1 MGLMTVL
8 ARTGEFT
15 REDLDAMPDDGHRH
29 ELLDGSIVMTPSPGY
44 RHQRMSL
51 RLAVLL
57 LGACPEGLEVLTAPF
72 DVVLSPRTVVV
83 PDLIVA
89 RSGDFTEEDLPRAPQ
104 LAVEILSPSTRRLD
118 LTLKRDLYAE
128 AGTAAYWVLDPQVPS
143 ITTWTLRGGTFEQ
156 TGYAAAADS
165 LTAYLPFPVTVCPD
179 DLVR

>member
-1 MGLMTVL
+1 
-8 ARTGEFT
+8 
-15 REDLDAMPDDGHRH
+15 
-29 ELLDGSIVMTPSPGY
+29 
-44 RHQRMSL
+44 
-51 RLAVLL
+51 
-57 LGACPEGLEVLTAPF
+57 
-72 DVVLSPRTVVV
+72 
-83 PDLIVA
+83 
-89 RSGDFTEEDLPRAPQ
+89 
-104 LAVEILSPSTRRLD
+104 

>member
-1 MGLMTVL
+1 MGLERVGRHRGGTRHTDHRN
-8 ARTGEFT
+8 RT
-15 REDLDAMPDDGHRH
+15 
-29 ELLDGSIVMTPSPGY
+29 
-44 RHQRMSL
+44 
-51 RLAVLL
+51 
-57 LGACPEGLEVLTAPF
+57 
-72 DVVLSPRTVVV
+72 
-83 PDLIVA
+83 
-89 RSGDFTEEDLPRAPQ
+89 
-104 LAVEILSPSTRRLD
+104 ILSPSTRRLE

>member
-1 MGLMTVL
+1 MTV
-8 ARTGEFT
+8 R
-15 REDLDAMPDDGHRH
+15 R
-29 ELLDGSIVMTPSPGY
+29 PGY

-89 RSGDFTEEDLPRAPQ
+89 RSGDFTEEDLPRAPL

-165 LTAYLPFPVTVCPD
+165 LTADLPFPVTVCPG

>member
-57 LGACPEGLEVLTAPF
+57 LGACPEGLEVLH
-72 DVVLSPRTVVV
+72 
-83 PDLIVA
+83 
-89 RSGDFTEEDLPRAPQ
+89 
-104 LAVEILSPSTRRLD
+104 RLG
-118 LTLKRDLYAE
+118 LERV
-128 AGTAAYWVLDPQVPS
+128 GRH
-143 ITTWTLRGGTFEQ
+143 RGGTRH
-156 TGYAAAADS
+156 TD
-165 LTAYLPFPVTVCPD
+165 TVTEPSSH
-179 DLVR
+179 RAPGAWN